1 MEDKLDCGACSGLM
15 THWLRLIYRNMTNLH
30 NTKLIRYNLTTSQV
44 GVLIQLL
51 MEDGL
56 TQKKMSQ
63 RLQIR
68 PASITSLVNTLAL
81 KGWVKR
87 KEDSGDARINRIY
100 ITEEGRNITFKCIKV
115 NDEVEKVLDKDF
127 SKTEKQMMLY
137 WLKKLYKNLL

>member
-1 MEDKLDCGACSGLM
+1 MEDKLDCGACNGLI

-30 NTKLIRYNLTTSQV
+30 NAKLVKYDLTTSQV

-87 KEDSGDARINRIY
+87 KEDSEDARINRIY
-100 ITEEGRNITFKCIKV
+100 LTEEGRNITFKCIKV